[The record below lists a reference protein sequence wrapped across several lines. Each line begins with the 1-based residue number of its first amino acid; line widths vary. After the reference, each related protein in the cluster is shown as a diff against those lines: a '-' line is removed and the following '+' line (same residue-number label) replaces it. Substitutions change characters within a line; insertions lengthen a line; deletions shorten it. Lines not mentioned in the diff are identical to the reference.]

1 MFNEIFR
8 DFMEKSMNRFPLRFG
23 FEGAFYG
30 AWYIT
35 KKNYLG
41 YKLEG
46 DKTCKIVDGKIV
58 PIFTINS

>member
-1 MFNEIFR
+1 
-8 DFMEKSMNRFPLRFG
+8 MNKFPLKFS

-41 YKLEG
+41 QKIEAETCRLEN
-46 DKTCKIVDGKIV
+46 GKIV
-58 PIFTINS
+58 PMCAIQEKIDFSDYD

>member
-1 MFNEIFR
+1 
-8 DFMEKSMNRFPLRFG
+8 MNKFPLKFS

-41 YKLEG
+41 QKIGAE
-46 DKTCKIVDGKIV
+46 TCKIENGKVI
-58 PIFTINS
+58 PL